1 VSRSS
6 FHFRAQLCECFI
18 DIENDKYALPPW
30 KKLMQYRVVVCSCLD
45 ASILVGA
52 QCTNRALM
60 TMEEEVTNILH
71 PHRKKKHVARPHWTH
86 LLIDEVNFDL

>member
-1 VSRSS
+1 
-6 FHFRAQLCECFI
+6 
-18 DIENDKYALPPW
+18 
-30 KKLMQYRVVVCSCLD
+30 MQYRVVVCSCLD

-60 TMEEEVTNILH
+60 MMEEEVTNILH